1 MSNPQQDA
9 DDLKKAMKG
18 IGCDKK
24 AIIQIIA
31 NRTNAQRQQIKECYK
46 TAYGRDLMVDLKKEL
61 SGNLEDAVLALFYT
75 PVEYD
80 VEQLKKAMKGVG
92 TDEGTLIEI
101 IASRPNWLLK
111 QIKEQY
117 KIKYGKELEAVIKKE
132 TSGDLQRLLISLL
145 QCNRSENTHVN
156 QSDCEAKA
164 KELFDAGEAKWGTDS
179 EVFNKI
185 FTLSSPM
192 ELVGISKA
200 YHKLTGHTI
209 LEAIN
214 KEFSGHVK
222 ELLHSIV
229 YAIISPSEYFATRV
243 EKAIKGWGTNDNLLI
258 RILVTR
264 DEIDMP
270 QIKQYYKQLYGRDML
285 EAIKGDCSGAYRDL
299 LIELA
304 AH

>member
-1 MSNPQQDA
+1 
-9 DDLKKAMKG
+9 
-18 IGCDKK
+18 
-24 AIIQIIA
+24 
-31 NRTNAQRQQIKECYK
+31 
-46 TAYGRDLMVDLKKEL
+46 MVDLKKEL

-80 VEQLKKAMKGVG
+80 VEQLKKAMKGIG
-92 TDEGTLIEI
+92 IDEGTLIEI

-164 KELFDAGEAKWGTDS
+164 KALFDAGEAKEGTDS

-229 YAIISPSEYFATRV
+229 YAIISHSEFFSTRV

-270 QIKQYYKQLYGRDML
+270 QIKQYYKQLYGKDML
-285 EAIKGDCSGAYRDL
+285 DAIKGDCSGAYRDL

-304 AH
+304 GH

>member
-1 MSNPQQDA
+1 MSNPQKDA

-46 TAYGRDLMVDLKKEL
+46 TSYGRDLMSDLKKEL

-80 VEQLKKAMKGVG
+80 VEQLKKAMKGLG

-117 KIKYGKELEAVIKKE
+117 KIKYGKELEDAIKKE
-132 TSGDLQRLLISLL
+132 TSGDLQRLLVSLL
-145 QCNRSENTHVN
+145 QCNRSENNQIN
-156 QSDCEAKA
+156 QSECEEKA

-243 EKAIKGWGTNDNLLI
+243 QKAIKGWGTNDNLLI

-270 QIKQYYKQLYGRDML
+270 QIKQYYKQLYGKDML

>member
-46 TAYGRDLMVDLKKEL
+46 TAYGRDLMADLKKEL

-80 VEQLKKAMKGVG
+80 VEQLKKAMKGMG

-132 TSGDLQRLLISLL
+132 TSGDLQRLLISLI

-200 YHKLTGHTI
+200 YHKITGHTI

-304 AH
+304 GH

>member
-46 TAYGRDLMVDLKKEL
+46 TAYGRDLMADLKKEL

-80 VEQLKKAMKGVG
+80 VEQLKKAMKGMG

-270 QIKQYYKQLYGRDML
+270 QIKQYYKQLYGREIL
-285 EAIKGDCSGAYRDL
+285 EAIKGDFLELIGIYL
-299 LIELA
+299 LN
-304 AH
+304 

>member
-46 TAYGRDLMVDLKKEL
+46 TAYGRDLMADLKKEL

-80 VEQLKKAMKGVG
+80 VEQLKKAMKGMG

-304 AH
+304 GH

>member
-46 TAYGRDLMVDLKKEL
+46 TAYGRDLMADLKKEL

-80 VEQLKKAMKGVG
+80 VEQLKKAMKGMG

>member
-46 TAYGRDLMVDLKKEL
+46 TAYGRDLMGDLKKEL

-304 AH
+304 GH

>member
-1 MSNPQQDA
+1 
-9 DDLKKAMKG
+9 MKG

-46 TAYGRDLMVDLKKEL
+46 TAYGRDLMADLKKEL

-80 VEQLKKAMKGVG
+80 VEQLKKAMKGMG

-243 EKAIKGWGTNDNLLI
+243 EKAIKGWGTNDNVLI

-304 AH
+304 GH

>member
-9 DDLKKAMKG
+9 DDLKKAFQGM
-18 IGCDKK
+18 GCDKK

-31 NRTNAQRQQIKECYK
+31 NRTNSQRQAIKECYK
-46 TAYGRDLMVDLKKEL
+46 SSYGRDLITDLKKEL
-61 SGNLEDAVLALFYT
+61 SGNLEDAVIALFYT

-80 VEQLKKAMKGVG
+80 CEQLHKAMKGIG

-111 QIKEQY
+111 QIKEEY
-117 KIKYGKELEAVIKKE
+117 KKKYNKDLEATIKKE

-145 QCNRSENTHVN
+145 QCNRSENNNVN
-156 QSDCEAKA
+156 KEDCEAKA
-164 KELFDAGEAKWGTDS
+164 KELYDAGEAKWGTDS

-185 FTLSSPM
+185 FTLCSPM

-209 LEAIN
+209 LQAIE

-222 ELLHSIV
+222 ELYHSIV

-243 EKAIKGWGTNDNLLI
+243 NKAIKGWGTNDNLLI

-270 QIKQYYKQLYGRDML
+270 QIKQYYKQLYGKDML
-285 EAIKGDCSGAYRDL
+285 DAIKGDCSGAYRDL

-304 AH
+304 GH